1 MTERI
6 IGVAA
11 RHPDQGV
18 YSLLAPARHGQILR
32 LVSACYPDD
41 PDAAH
46 KVEQGFITNRCRFVT
61 REEARELARVFM
73 VKCMTP
79 SHDGEVRVHMGSVN
93 SVYPRMK
100 NHGADN
106 YDPQPSHHPTQLF
119 SEDLW

>member
-1 MTERI
+1 MNERI
-6 IGVAA
+6 IGVAV

-46 KVEQGFITNRCRFVT
+46 KVEQGFITDHCRFLT
-61 REEARELARVFM
+61 REEAREL
-73 VKCMTP
+73 
-79 SHDGEVRVHMGSVN
+79 VRYDMGYMPVLDIDMRH
-93 SVYPRMK
+93 YPRIR
-100 NHGADN
+100 NHGTPEA
-106 YDPQPSHHPTQLF
+106 PQPSHHPTQLF